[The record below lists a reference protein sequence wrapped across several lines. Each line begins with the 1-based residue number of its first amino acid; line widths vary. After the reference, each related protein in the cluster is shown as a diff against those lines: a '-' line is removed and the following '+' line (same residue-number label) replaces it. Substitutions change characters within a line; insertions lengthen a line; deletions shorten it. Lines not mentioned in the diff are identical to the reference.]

1 MIAFTGL
8 DRSAKIVLGT
18 ALGGLLVL
26 TLAVWFLFISP
37 KRSQA
42 ADLRAEVAV
51 AQQQLDAR
59 SSQQLPLAGVSAA
72 EVRALERAMPDSAQ
86 TSSLVRQLDRLAR
99 RAGVTLDTVTPQ
111 AETGG
116 AGYKSIPLA
125 VVVDGKF
132 FGIRKFL
139 RLLRKQVQLRGG
151 TVHGTGRLFDV
162 QAIDLQQS
170 DDPRPDVRATLTM
183 QAFLYSGGAGT
194 PTTPATDA
202 TAAAGAAG
210 AGG

>member
-1 MIAFTGL
+1 MTAFTEL
-8 DRSAKIVLGT
+8 DRSAKI
-18 ALGGLLVL
+18 ALGATIGGVLVL
-26 TLAVWFLFISP
+26 TLAVWLLVISP
-37 KRSQA
+37 KHSQA
-42 ADLRAEVAV
+42 ADLRAKLAV
-51 AQQQLDAR
+51 AQEKVGAR
-59 SSQQLPLAGVSAA
+59 SSQQLPLAGLSAA
-72 EVRALERAMPDSAQ
+72 EVRGLARAMPDSAQ
-86 TSSLVRQLDRLAR
+86 TSSLVRQLDALAN

-132 FGIRKFL
+132 FGVRTFL
-139 RLLRKQVQLRGG
+139 RLLRNQVELRGG
-151 TVHGTGRLFDV
+151 KVHGEGRLVDV

-183 QAFLYSGGAGT
+183 EAFIYAGGAGT
-194 PTTPATDA
+194 PTTAPTNA
-202 TAAAGAAG
+202 TAAASAAG

>member
-1 MIAFTGL
+1 MSAL
-8 DRSAKIVLGT
+8 DRSTKIFVAATLGVT
-18 ALGGLLVL
+18 LLL
-26 TLAVWFLFISP
+26 TLAVWLLVISP

-42 ADLRAEVAV
+42 ADLGAQVAA
-51 AQQQLDAR
+51 AQEKVTTG
-59 SSQQLPLAGVSAA
+59 SSQQAPLTGVSHA
-72 EVRALERAMPDSAQ
+72 EARALELALPDRAQMP
-86 TSSLVRQLDRLAR
+86 SLVRQLDALAG

-139 RLLRKQVQLRGG
+139 RLLHDRVHVRGG
-151 TVHGTGRLFDV
+151 KVHGTGRLFEV

-183 QAFLYSGGAGT
+183 QAFVYAGGGGT
-194 PTTPATDA
+194 PTVAT
-202 TAAAGAAG
+202 TASASAPG

>member
-42 ADLRAEVAV
+42 ADLRAKVAV

-183 QAFLYSGGAGT
+183 QAFLYSGGVGT
-194 PTTPATDA
+194 PTTAATDA
-202 TAAAGAAG
+202 TAAASAAG